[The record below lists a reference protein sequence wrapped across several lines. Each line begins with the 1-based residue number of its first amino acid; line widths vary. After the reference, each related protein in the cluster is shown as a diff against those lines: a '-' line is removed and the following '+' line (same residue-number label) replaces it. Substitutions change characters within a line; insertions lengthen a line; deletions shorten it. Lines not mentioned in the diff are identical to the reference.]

1 MPALYSMARALV
13 FPSRYES
20 FGIPIVEAMAC
31 GCPVIT
37 ATTSACPEVAG
48 DAAMLVDP
56 DDVEGLATA
65 MYRVSLDDALA
76 EDLRRRGLRRAAG
89 FSWSESAR
97 TLLGEL
103 EAAARQG
110 RAVPAPSTA

>member
-1 MPALYSMARALV
+1 ARALV

-48 DAAMLVDP
+48 GAAILVDP
-56 DDVEGLATA
+56 DDTEGLADA
-65 MYRVSLDDALA
+65 MLRVSLDDPLA
-76 EDLRRRGLRRAAG
+76 EDLRQRGLRRAAG
-89 FSWSESAR
+89 FSWAASAR
-97 TLLGEL
+97 TLLTEL
-103 EAAARQG
+103 EAAARTG
-110 RAVPAPSTA
+110 RATLASPRV